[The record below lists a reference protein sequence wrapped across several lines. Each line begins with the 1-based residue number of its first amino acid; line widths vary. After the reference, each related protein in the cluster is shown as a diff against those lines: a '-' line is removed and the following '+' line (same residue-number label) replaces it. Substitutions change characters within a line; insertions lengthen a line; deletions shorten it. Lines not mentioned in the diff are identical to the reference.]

1 MDISLDLL
9 PVQRKQE
16 LRRARIFRMLV
27 REQAVFLLPLLMFIG
42 ILGGVVLVLKTDQQ
56 SVISAGAMG
65 EGQGQFQELK
75 VFEEEFQRTND
86 SVERIM
92 KMEKAHL
99 HWSRAL
105 RDLGRL
111 LPQGAIV
118 SELSTKDYTVML
130 RGKAKTREDLLSL
143 KSALEGYGCA
153 ENVQVPLS
161 NLVSRT
167 DVEFQVDFT
176 LKKECLLEQ

>member
-16 LRRARIFRMLV
+16 LRRSRIFRMLV
-27 REQAVFLLPLLMFIG
+27 REQAVFLLPLLMFVG
-42 ILGGVVLVLKTDQQ
+42 ILAGVILVLETDKK
-56 SVISAGAMG
+56 SVEQAGVFG

-75 VFEEEFQRTND
+75 SFEDQFQKTND
-86 SVERIM
+86 SVERII

-99 HWSRAL
+99 HWAGAL
-105 RDLGRL
+105 RDLGML
-111 LPQGAIV
+111 LPQGVVI

-130 RGKAKTREDLLSL
+130 RGKASTRENLLAF

-153 ENVQVPLS
+153 EDVQVPLS

-167 DVEFQVDFT
+167 NVEFQLDFV